1 MSKFEIIKKY
11 IDEFDYYGL
20 LKGNAPNDEF
30 DSYSQ
35 KLTNTIT
42 ESDTEEDIA
51 LLLAETMD
59 KAFGNEVRPDKFL
72 DTARKIRKALFE
84 DSHRS

>member
-1 MSKFEIIKKY
+1 MVLSNAQHRCPWHEIIK
-11 IDEFDYYGL
+11 
-20 LKGNAPNDEF
+20 F